1 MKFGNK
7 IKDIHKNITN
17 CGLNNEKIEI
27 NYIFNGKNKEDFLD
41 KLKKSRKE
49 DIKKGYTSVRNS

>member
-1 MKFGNK
+1 MKFGEK

-27 NYIFNGKNKEDFLD
+27 KYIYNGKNKEDFLE
-41 KLKKSRKE
+41 KLINSRKD